1 MSAYPRTNESSCHP
15 VPTSLH
21 RDIKPSLESF
31 IFWQAVS
38 DLSPVGQGWRR
49 QPSTPAPASSRRHA
63 ARLPFRL
70 SARALTGALRCAPL
84 PNTTTASAPTAAV
97 TEGAVPRSRSPRR
110 NAAGQVLRG
119 RWERPGR
126 GVRAHGALIPSA
138 HSPFP
143 AQTALECRR
152 GTEQRAPCPPSRPA
166 GSRLTV
172 AAPSAGSTGRRRPSA
187 WRELAPLGPA
197 PRPPPPRSARCAA
210 LTRRAAGR
218 SPAERGR
225 PCLRRGPASPARG
238 GLRKAAPLRLA
249 PERGHFPPLRA
260 RPSGCLC
267 RVGRSPNHT
276 SGGEGGNENG
286 KKKQQQKKKLG
297 GEKLETRHPR
307 SRRHRGSLFPARLL
321 PPRSASTHRLQPD
334 ARPVRDAH
342 SRPRLSGP
350 AGAGLLLPAGIFL
363 SPSKP
368 SRPPP
373 RAQPFP
379 IPAGRARG
387 EAPPGADSPRQP
399 GCEYRQLCRCH
410 TG

>member
-1 MSAYPRTNESSCHP
+1 MPP
-15 VPTSLH
+15 FP
-21 RDIKPSLESF
+21 P
-31 IFWQAVS
+31 
-38 DLSPVGQGWRR
+38 RR
-49 QPSTPAPASSRRHA
+49 QPFNGRRSICRLHGAPPPERVEG
-63 ARLPFRL
+63 
-70 SARALTGALRCAPL
+70 ARAAGTR
-84 PNTTTASAPTAAV
+84 TA
-97 TEGAVPRSRSPRR
+97 
-110 NAAGQVLRG
+110 
-119 RWERPGR
+119 
-126 GVRAHGALIPSA
+126 
-138 HSPFP
+138 
-143 AQTALECRR
+143 
-152 GTEQRAPCPPSRPA
+152 
-166 GSRLTV
+166 
-172 AAPSAGSTGRRRPSA
+172 
-187 WRELAPLGPA
+187 
-197 PRPPPPRSARCAA
+197 PPPP

-225 PCLRRGPASPARG
+225 PCLRREPASPARG

>member
-38 DLSPVGQGWRR
+38 DLSPAGQGWRR

-97 TEGAVPRSRSPRR
+97 TEGAVPRSRSPHR

-197 PRPPPPRSARCAA
+197 PRPPLRLPGERRDGRLRSAAGHACGGDPPHLRGVGCG
-210 LTRRAAGR
+210 RR
-218 SPAERGR
+218 
-225 PCLRRGPASPARG
+225 
-238 GLRKAAPLRLA
+238 
-249 PERGHFPPLRA
+249 
-260 RPSGCLC
+260 
-267 RVGRSPNHT
+267 
-276 SGGEGGNENG
+276 
-286 KKKQQQKKKLG
+286 
-297 GEKLETRHPR
+297 
-307 SRRHRGSLFPARLL
+307 
-321 PPRSASTHRLQPD
+321 PRSASPPSAGISRRSERGHRAACAGSA
-334 ARPVRDAH
+334 ARQTTPRAEKGGMKTEKKNNNKKRNLAARNLKRGTLGRADTEAPC
-342 SRPRLSGP
+342 SRPGSSLRGPPPPTGSSPTPARCGTRTPGRGCQGPRGQGCSSRLEFSSPRANRPGRRL
-350 AGAGLLLPAGIFL
+350 GLSPSPFLPAGRGAKRL
-363 SPSKP
+363 QV
-368 SRPPP
+368 RT
-373 RAQPFP
+373 
-379 IPAGRARG
+379 ARG
-387 EAPPGADSPRQP
+387 SPAVS
-399 GCEYRQLCRCH
+399 
-410 TG
+410 TAS